1 MKSVNIQNLTFDL
14 YMDAAEIASIN
25 QSLAQKIDD
34 YYADKEDVI
43 AIIILK
49 GGYIFGADLLRL
61 VEADIPAYFIQ
72 LSSYVDT
79 KSTGEVAINQVNLPD
94 LTNKNILIIEDII
107 ETGLS
112 MDTLLK
118 QPLFN
123 DVASIE
129 LCTLLLKPTE
139 LKAQLTVKFI
149 GKSIPSDF
157 VVGYGLD
164 YNEYGRHLPDIY
176 HLRM

>member
-1 MKSVNIQNLTFDL
+1 MKSVKIQNLTFDL
-14 YMDAAEIASIN
+14 YMDATEITSIN
-25 QSLAQKIDD
+25 RSVAQMIDEH
-34 YYADKEDVI
+34 YADKADVI

-49 GGYIFGADLLRL
+49 GGYVFGADLLRL
-61 VEADIPAYFIQ
+61 VTRDIPVYFIQ
-72 LSSYVDT
+72 LSSYIDT
-79 KSTGEVAINQVNLPD
+79 KSTGEVAISQVNLPE
-94 LTNKNILIIEDII
+94 LTNKHVLIIEDII

-112 MDTLLK
+112 METLLR
-118 QPLFN
+118 QPEFSG
-123 DVASIE
+123 VASIE

-139 LKAQLTVKFI
+139 LKTKLDVKFI

-176 HLRM
+176 HLRK

>member
-1 MKSVNIQNLTFDL
+1 
-14 YMDAAEIASIN
+14 MDATEIASIN
-25 QSLAQKIDD
+25 KSVAQNIDSH
-34 YYADKEDVI
+34 YSGKKEVV

-49 GGYIFGADLLRL
+49 GGYVFGADLLRL
-61 VEADIPAYFIQ
+61 LEADIPVYFIQ

-79 KSTGEVAINQVNLPD
+79 KSSGEVAISQVNLPE
-94 LTNKNILIIEDII
+94 LTDKHVLIIEDII

-112 MDTLLK
+112 METLLK

-139 LKAQLTVKFI
+139 LKANLDVKFV

-164 YNEYGRHLPDIY
+164 YNEYGRHLQDIY
-176 HLRM
+176 HLRKGK